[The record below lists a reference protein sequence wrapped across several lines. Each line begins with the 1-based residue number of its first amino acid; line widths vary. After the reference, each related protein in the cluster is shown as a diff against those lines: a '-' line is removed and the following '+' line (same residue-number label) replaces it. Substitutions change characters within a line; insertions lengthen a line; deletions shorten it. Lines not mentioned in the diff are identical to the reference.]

1 MNRTPR
7 RTILPIALAAL
18 LAAIAPGCQ
27 DDGVALA
34 FDSPYTQATNAGE
47 FALRSP
53 AFADGQPIA
62 ARHSAYGED
71 ISPALAWQ
79 PVEGA
84 RTYALVMEDP
94 DADRPAP
101 YVHWV
106 AWNIPAG
113 ATSLPEGLPAEP
125 RLADPDGMRQGL
137 NDHAST
143 GYFGPRPP
151 AGTGL
156 HHYHFQVFALD
167 AALDLAPDTGR
178 DALLNAMRGHVVG
191 KARLV
196 GTYAAPQEPAG

>member
-7 RTILPIALAAL
+7 RTILPIALASL
-18 LAAIAPGCQ
+18 LAVIAPGCQ
-27 DDGVALA
+27 GDGAALA
-34 FDSPYTQATNAGE
+34 FDSPDTQAASAAAFE
-47 FALRSP
+47 LRSP

-113 ATSLPEGLPAEP
+113 TTSLPEGLPMEP
-125 RLADPDGMRQGL
+125 QLANPDGMRQGH
-137 NDHAST
+137 NDRGST

-178 DALLNAMRGHVVG
+178 DALLNAMRGHVIG

-196 GTYAAPQEPAG
+196 GTYAAPQESAD